1 MTRNSQQKRLVIYG
15 AHGRRVQADGGK
27 AGYLSR
33 QVAIFKKQMLAK
45 GDWQQAKGLLPVYR
59 GDANRL
65 LPTVNHGISIR
76 SLMSFWVGQLRTAGP
91 KSEEKPLQG

>member
-1 MTRNSQQKRLVIYG
+1 MGRRWSKGAEFQSCRMNAFWRSNVQQKRLVIYG

-45 GDWQQAKGLLPVYR
+45 GDWQQAKGSFQSTEVMPTDSSQLLIMASP
-59 GDANRL
+59 L
-65 LPTVNHGISIR
+65 
-76 SLMSFWVGQLRTAGP
+76 GP
-91 KSEEKPLQG
+91 